1 VSLPLAVWFAVVPIL
16 TLAMVLPISMLGL
29 GIREQGLE
37 LLLKPHDVL
46 PERAVAI
53 GLLWFLATIV
63 TGLIGGLLF
72 LLDRRP
78 TAMPATAMNPAQP
91 A

>member
-1 VSLPLAVWFAVVPIL
+1 
-16 TLAMVLPISMLGL
+16 
-29 GIREQGLE
+29 
-37 LLLKPHDVL
+37 
-46 PERAVAI
+46 VAI
-53 GLLWFLATIV
+53 GLLWCLATIV

-78 TAMPATAMNPAQP
+78 SAMPAAALPPAQP